1 MKKLTI
7 EQWERKYQ
15 VSPDKERFNS
25 KYGMFNRPM
34 WDPDLKNRLK
44 DWGFIGDVKEKPG
57 YTLQDQA
64 LRWGARRGTMISRF
78 KTRLNAVPAL
88 VTPGGPAA
96 APNPGRLSMAMPNR
110 GGIATAVAN
119 RSEVAAAPESPA
131 RSTTAPGD
139 SGMAMTYKPPEGAKI
154 DTGDPQAI
162 TRDIKKVARYF
173 GADLVGICKLDRR
186 FVYLNEAIPEEFQY
200 AVVMA
205 FEQDYELMKYYPSYV
220 ADAATSMGYSEM
232 AVTNSYLA
240 AFIEN
245 LGFKAIDSGN
255 DTALSIPLA
264 IQAGLGEHG
273 RLGLLITPQ
282 FGPRIRLSKIITDLP
297 LVPDS
302 PIDFGVTEFCAA
314 CKKCARLCP
323 SQSIPYG
330 DRTTEPNNISN
341 NGGELKWRIN
351 AETCRMYWGRVNKP
365 CTACMACCPYNKP
378 STWPHRTVRWFTDH
392 IRWADALY
400 IKMDD
405 LLGYGK
411 SQKADKFWE
420 EWRP

>member
-7 EQWERKYQ
+7 QEWEEKYQ
-15 VSPDKERFNS
+15 VAADKERFDS

-34 WDPDLKNRLK
+34 WDPELKDRLK
-44 DWGFIGDVKEKPG
+44 SWGFLGDVKDKAG

-64 LRWGARRGTMISRF
+64 LRWGARRGTLLSRF
-78 KTRLNAVPAL
+78 KTRLGTGPAPGAPPQA
-88 VTPGGPAA
+88 TPAPGG
-96 APNPGRLSMAMPNR
+96 MAMASVNPI
-110 GGIATAVAN
+110 GTATAVAS
-119 RSEVAAAPESPA
+119 RSQV
-131 RSTTAPGD
+131 TTATEAPGRQAA
-139 SGMAMTYKPPEGAKI
+139 MAPDNPSMPMNYKPPEGARI
-154 DTGDPQAI
+154 NTSNPQAI

-186 FVYLNEAIPEEFQY
+186 FVYLKEEIPEEFQY
-200 AVVMA
+200 AIVMA
-205 FEQDYELMKYYPSYV
+205 FGMEYDLLKYFPSYI
-220 ADAATSMGYSEM
+220 ADAATSMGYSDM
-232 AVTNSYLA
+232 AVTNTYLA

-273 RLGLLITPQ
+273 RLGLLVTPQ

-323 SQSIPYG
+323 SQSIPRG
-330 DRTTEPNNISN
+330 DRTTEPNNASN
-341 NGGELKWRIN
+341 SSGELKWRIN

-365 CTACMACCPYNKP
+365 CTACIACCPYNKP
-378 STWPHRTVRWFTDH
+378 NTWQHRTVRWFTDR
-392 IRWADALY
+392 IRWADPLY

-405 LLGYGK
+405 LFGYGK
-411 SQKADKFWE
+411 PHKADKFWE
-420 EWRP
+420 EWQP